1 MGLFDKIFKKKEP
14 EVVKVIIPPTNRSE
28 INLNLPD
35 GELVPFEG
43 DILNTASME
52 NIAIFKHNL
61 GVLISK
67 TKSAGKV
74 EKFMLIREDDYFPEN
89 WKWRASCSSTV
100 MEEYIFSLSIAIRR
114 AYALEQAGINNK
126 MNGLEIPID
135 PKTMAKALS
144 NVDVKTGFVYM
155 PSHFRS
161 TKHFT
166 INTPLGVTGSYN
178 TVSTNRNFTIIDSA
192 DNFLSSGYGYS
203 LAYYDAYLDVSHEAL
218 DISSEAIVLIEKSHF
233 EKMKN
238 DQQLMNM
245 LFQRK
250 VVIYEGDE
258 TVAINMLL
266 AQMGALPSQIGSF
279 YAEYDDDLKQIIN
292 ASIIDLAYR
301 NNLLY
306 NQSHAAYMNPE
317 NGHFSNHFDDY
328 NHDHIDFFNEFIA
341 FMQTKFPEHQNL
353 FTISSINDSERSSSI
368 VNAIGTEALLEAIRE
383 YNEKAL
389 PAFRVRNAVYIK
401 DHDNISFED
410 HNAILQTV
418 HLISETYSINME
430 FDTPEKKALL
440 EEAIRRFYQ
449 LPTVQDQ
456 LEAAKIV
463 WDILGPK
470 LDETAQ
476 LEIDTLNI

>member
-1 MGLFDKIFKKKEP
+1 M
-14 EVVKVIIPPTNRSE
+14 
-28 INLNLPD
+28 
-35 GELVPFEG
+35 
-43 DILNTASME
+43 
-52 NIAIFKHNL
+52 
-61 GVLISK
+61 
-67 TKSAGKV
+67 
-74 EKFMLIREDDYFPEN
+74 
-89 WKWRASCSSTV
+89 RASCSSTV
-100 MEEYIFSLSIAIRR
+100 MEEYVLGLSIALRK

-144 NVDVKTGFVYM
+144 SVDVKTGFVYE

-178 TVSTNRNFTIIDSA
+178 TVSANRNFTIIDSV

-218 DISSEAIVLIEKSHF
+218 DISSDAVVLIEKSRF
-233 EKMKN
+233 EKMKDDRN
-238 DQQLMNM
+238 LMKM
-245 LFQRK
+245 LSQRK
-250 VVIYEGDE
+250 LVIYEGDE
-258 TVAINMLL
+258 TIAINMLL

-279 YAEYDDDLKQIIN
+279 YAEYDENLRQIIDS
-292 ASIIDLAYR
+292 SIVDLAYR

-306 NQSHAAYMNPE
+306 NQSHAAYINPE
-317 NGHFSNHFDDY
+317 NGHFTSHFDDY
-328 NHDHIDFFNEFIA
+328 NDDHIAFLKEFVT
-341 FMQTKFPEHQNL
+341 FMQTKFPEHKDL
-353 FTISSINDSERSSSI
+353 FSVSSVNDSDKASDI
-368 VNAIGTEALLEAIRE
+368 VNAIGTGALLEAIDE

-389 PAFRVRNAVYIK
+389 HDFKQRKEAYVN
-401 DHDNISFED
+401 DHDNINFED

-418 HLISETYSINME
+418 RLISETYMVNME
-430 FDTPEKKALL
+430 FENPETKVVL

-449 LPTVQDQ
+449 LPTVKEQ
-456 LEAAKIV
+456 LDAARIV

-476 LEIDTLNI
+476 LEIETLTV